1 MRNWF
6 ATASVLLA
14 ACLLLFPVQVV
25 QAHTTPD
32 TQVTLHIHDGRIVA
46 DIIIPASEYA
56 YATGNPDTNDRPA
69 IEAARAYLAGHVSIA
84 GPSGTAWAERID
96 ELRFATVS
104 GPRDLLA
111 TMTFTPT
118 GETPDQNITL
128 RWSPVLEETGDHFA
142 TVLVQRE
149 DTGEAPELVGLLRQG
164 DTRIDIARGRSSAGA
179 RFGSA
184 MRLGIEHILGGLDH
198 LAFLL
203 VLLLA
208 APLIAEKGRWNGLR
222 DHRGSIRA
230 LVVLATGFT
239 IGHSLTLVGVVLSG
253 VTLPVWVVE
262 PAIAATV
269 LVTAIHAIRPLFA
282 RRELFVATIF
292 GLIHGLGFAGFVQQ
306 TEAQVGRSLA
316 TLAGFNIG
324 IEIIQVALIIA
335 FVPVLFLLER
345 ANLYKPARLALA
357 SLVGATSVYW
367 IVSRIGLLPG

>member
-1 MRNWF
+1 MRHWL
-6 ATASVLLA
+6 ATASVLVA
-14 ACLLLFPVQVV
+14 ACLLLFPAPVV

-32 TQVTLHIHDGRIVA
+32 SQVTLHMHDGRIVA

-56 YATGNPDTNDRPA
+56 FATGNPDANYRQA
-69 IEAARAYLAGHVSIA
+69 IEAARAYLGDRVSIA
-84 GPSGTAWAERID
+84 GPSGTAWTERID

-118 GETPDQNITL
+118 GETADETITL

-149 DTGEAPELVGLLRQG
+149 NTGEAPELVGLLRQG
-164 DTRIDIARGRSSAGA
+164 DTRIHIAHDRSSAYA
-179 RFGSA
+179 RFRSA
-184 MRLGIEHILGGLDH
+184 MWLGIEHILGGLDH

-208 APLIAEKGRWNGLR
+208 APLIAEKGRWNRLR

-230 LVVLATGFT
+230 LVVLTTGFT
-239 IGHSLTLVGVVLSG
+239 IGHSLTLVGIVLSG
-253 VTLPVWVVE
+253 STVPASVVE

-269 LVTAIHAIRPLFA
+269 LVTAIHAVRPLFA
-282 RRELFVATIF
+282 RRELFVSTIF

-306 TEAQVGRSLA
+306 TGAQVGRSLA

-324 IEIIQVALIIA
+324 IEIIQVALIVA
-335 FVPVLFLLER
+335 FVPVLFWLER
-345 ANLYKPARLALA
+345 ASLYKPARLALA
-357 SLVGATSVYW
+357 SLIGAMSVYW